1 VNLWESKY
9 LPTPQ
14 PLSPFVVDEPEAVRG
29 EINIQERDTH
39 EVISQFPKEMA
50 KLKEVATRLHKV
62 WGGLIIAGATNAVIV
77 AANALISSF
86 PPVKQITLF
95 TWIALTISFLFGGKS
110 NRLNISRQESLILEY
125 QRALAT
131 IEPKRPFG
139 S

>member
-1 VNLWESKY
+1 
-9 LPTPQ
+9 
-14 PLSPFVVDEPEAVRG
+14 
-29 EINIQERDTH
+29 
-39 EVISQFPKEMA
+39 
-50 KLKEVATRLHKV
+50 KV